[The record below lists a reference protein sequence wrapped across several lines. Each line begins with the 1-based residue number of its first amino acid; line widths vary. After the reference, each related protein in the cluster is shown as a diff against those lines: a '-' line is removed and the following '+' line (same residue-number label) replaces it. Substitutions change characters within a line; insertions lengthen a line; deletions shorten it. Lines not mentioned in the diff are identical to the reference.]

1 MNDWSTFITALLTPL
16 IGFITLYIV
25 YQQWKTNKA
34 NEETNAK
41 RLKHEL
47 YDRRFAIYEAAR
59 SFLRDIVVKGSIS
72 DEMLINYWSGINSAR
87 FLLDD
92 DLTRYLEEIEKK
104 AVDLQTKQIEA
115 QGPDGL
121 SGLSVGARER
131 GELKK
136 WFYKQIS
143 VLNEK
148 FYAYLKLEH

>member
-1 MNDWSTFITALLTPL
+1 MKDWSTFITALLIPL
-16 IGFITLYIV
+16 IGFITLYIA

-34 NEETNAK
+34 SEETNAK

-59 SFLRDIVVKGSIS
+59 SLLRDIVVKGSIS
-72 DEMLINYWSGINSAR
+72 DEILINYWSAINSAR

-92 DLTRYLEEIEKK
+92 DLTSYLEEIEKK

-121 SGLSVGARER
+121 SVGARER
-131 GELKK
+131 AELKK
-136 WFYKQIS
+136 WFYKQIL